1 MHTLDSFQPLKI
13 AFYTRGTEF
22 NGSTIDKKGLGGSES
37 ALLYMA
43 RELSL
48 RGHNVSVFCSCDQPG
63 NYQGVEYRSADDFL
77 PYCHLVCQDVCIF
90 SRLYEPLVQANS
102 RIKIL
107 WLHDVAGSK
116 YYTEALPVLDQHIH
130 RYFTI
135 STWQQQGYIDTFRFD
150 ESRFYLTRNGVD
162 PGLFEGTPPRNRY
175 KLIYI
180 NTPFRGL
187 DVLVNL
193 FPLLQQAVP
202 GVELHLYTGMSLYG
216 DQFSEW
222 EEQLQ
227 GLYDY
232 ARKMPGV
239 YLREP
244 LAKADLA
251 KELLTSGLSL
261 YPSHFEEC
269 CSIASLE
276 VQAAGVPMITSDLAG
291 LKDTIKHGETGI
303 LIPVDDEELRSR
315 SQQYRINFLNQS
327 VRLLRDEAAWKTLSI
342 NASRNIAENYSWSK
356 IAEEWEYELFGLL
369 GRGRA

>member
-1 MHTLDSFQPLKI
+1 MNVSSDTQPLKI
-13 AFYTRGTEF
+13 AFYTRGSEF
-22 NGSTIDKKGLGGSES
+22 NGSTIDEKGLGGSES

-43 RELSL
+43 RELARL
-48 RGHNVSVFCSCDQPG
+48 GHEVCVFCTCEEPG
-63 NYQGVEYRSADDFL
+63 NYQGVEYRHSDEFL
-77 PYCHLVCQDVCIF
+77 SYCHSQRQDVCIF

-102 RIKIL
+102 RVKIL

-116 YYTEALPVLDQHIH
+116 YYTEALPALDQHVD

-135 STWQQQGYIDTFRFD
+135 SAWQQQGYVDTFDFAA
-150 ESRFYLTRNGVD
+150 SRFYLTRNGVD
-162 PGLFEGTPPRNRY
+162 LALFEDIPPRNRN

-193 FPLLQQAVP
+193 FPFLQQAVP

-216 DQFSEW
+216 DQFKAW

-227 GLYDY
+227 GLYNH
-232 ARKMPGV
+232 ARQMPGV
-239 YLREP
+239 HLCEP
-244 LAKADLA
+244 LPKAELA

-261 YPSHFEEC
+261 YPSHFAEC

-276 VQAAGVPMITSDLAG
+276 CQAAGVPMITSDLAG

-303 LIPVDDEELRSR
+303 LIPIDDKELKSR
-315 SQQYRINFLNQS
+315 SQTYQINFLNET
-327 VRLLRDEAAWKTLSI
+327 VRLLGDEEAWNRLST
-342 NASRNIAENYSWSK
+342 NASSNSKDHYSWSQ
-356 IAEEWEYELFGLL
+356 IATEWAQEFNALL
-369 GRGRA
+369 GN